1 MTLVQRSAPTEAS
14 REILDEVR
22 LAMGELFGAERR
34 LRAREQQEERDLT
47 QSQFR
52 ALFVLQRAEEVTAG
66 ELAKSADLNPA
77 SVTAMLDHLAS
88 KGIIERRR
96 SESDR
101 RVCMVSLSP
110 AGRALVEEKRAGWQ
124 VLWEEKFGSFSD
136 EELGG
141 ALQVLRTMIEVLDNL

>member
-1 MTLVQRSAPTEAS
+1 MTAAS
-14 REILDEVR
+14 KSTTVADRAILDEVR
-22 LAMGELFGAERR
+22 VAMGELFGAERR
-34 LRAREQQEERDLT
+34 LRAREQQEERELT

-52 ALFVLQRAEEVTAG
+52 ALFVLQRADEVTAG

-88 KGIIERRR
+88 RGIIERRR
-96 SESDR
+96 STSDR

-110 AGRALVEEKRAGWQ
+110 AGRELVDARRAEWQ
-124 VLWEEKFGSFSD
+124 ARWEEKFGSFSD

-141 ALQVLRTMIEVLDNL
+141 ALRVLRTMIEVLDHL

>member
-1 MTLVQRSAPTEAS
+1 MTLVKPAAMAS
-14 REILDEVR
+14 RTVLDEVR
-22 LAMGELFGAERR
+22 VAMGELFGAERR

-52 ALFVLQRAEEVTAG
+52 ALFVLQAADEVTAG

-96 SESDR
+96 STSDR

-110 AGRALVEEKRAGWQ
+110 LGRELVEARRADWQ
-124 VLWEEKFGSFSD
+124 ARWEEKFGPFSD

-141 ALQVLRTMIEVLDNL
+141 ALRVLRTMIEVLDNL

>member
-1 MTLVQRSAPTEAS
+1 VTLVEKPTTTDAD
-14 REILDEVR
+14 REVLNEVR
-22 LAMGELFGAERR
+22 VAMGELFGAERR

-52 ALFVLQRAEEVTAG
+52 ALFILQRAEEVTAG

-96 SESDR
+96 STSDR

-110 AGRALVEEKRAGWQ
+110 TGRALVEEKRAGWQ
-124 VLWEEKFGSFSD
+124 VLWEEKFGAFSD
-136 EELGG
+136 GELGG
-141 ALQVLRTMIEVLDNL
+141 ALQVIRTMIEVLDTL

>member
-1 MTLVQRSAPTEAS
+1 MTLLDKETTAS
-14 REILDEVR
+14 DRTVLDDVR
-22 LAMGELFGAERR
+22 MAMGELFGAERR

-52 ALFVLQRAEEVTAG
+52 ALFVLQQADEVTAG

-96 SESDR
+96 STSDR

-110 AGRALVEEKRAGWQ
+110 LGRQLVDAKRAEWQ
-124 VLWEEKFGSFSD
+124 ARWEEKFGSFSD

-141 ALQVLRTMIEVLDNL
+141 ALRVLRTMIEVLDHL

>member
-1 MTLVQRSAPTEAS
+1 MTMVEKSTMATVDRAVLQ
-14 REILDEVR
+14 EVR
-22 LAMGELFGAERR
+22 MAMAELFGSERR

-52 ALFVLQRAEEVTAG
+52 ALFILQQAEAVTAG
-66 ELAKSADLNPA
+66 ELARSADLNPA

-101 RVCMVSLSP
+101 RVCMVSLSE